1 MSDKV
6 DGLLDELAWTQRQ
19 MDGIDNRVS
28 DVSWR
33 AGMLDYDLTWLYRW
47 FFVALAGA
55 LVCALWFGVMTS
67 LVYRLADRVEALE
80 QGVCAVE
87 AAP

>member
-1 MSDKV
+1 MKRPDRADLLRAADALDGAAAMS
-6 DGLLDELAWTQRQ
+6 EET
-19 MDGIDNRVS
+19 
-28 DVSWR
+28 WR